1 MMNASGRT
9 RQGMAITS
17 LVLGVIGLPTAGC
30 LGLGAIIAVILGI
43 VALVK
48 ANKSPDE
55 YGGKGMAIGGIV
67 TGSMSLLLAPVVG
80 GIIAAIAIPS
90 LLRARVSAN
99 ESGAIGDTRTVI
111 SAQLTYASANGGYY
125 DSLECLANPSGCI
138 PGYPPQGPYML
149 GPELVAREKTGYR
162 RTLHL
167 GVPPVGQDPSAKA
180 SPTSV
185 VSFAY
190 VAVPIV
196 PNRTGVRAFCG
207 DESGRIFFTSDGSE
221 PRVEDG
227 RCAETSNVIQ

>member
-1 MMNASGRT
+1 
-9 RQGMAITS
+9 MAITS
-17 LVLGVIGLPTAGC
+17 LVLGILGLPTAGC

-48 ANKSPDE
+48 ANKNPDE

-67 TGSMSLLLAPVVG
+67 TGSMSLLMAPVVG

-99 ESGAIGDTRTVI
+99 EAGAIGDTRAVI
-111 SAQLTYASANGGYY
+111 SSEVTYAGANNGYY
-125 DSLECLANPSGCI
+125 DSLECLANPGGCI
-138 PGYPPQGPYML
+138 PGYQGPSML
-149 GPELVAREKTGYR
+149 GPELVATEKMGYR

-167 GVPPVGQDPSAKA
+167 GVPPVGQDPSARI

-190 VAVPIV
+190 VSVPIQQ
-196 PNRTGVRAFCG
+196 NRTGMRGFCG
-207 DESGRIFFTSDGSE
+207 DDSGRICVTTNGIE

-227 RCAETSNVIQ
+227 RCADPCNVLP

>member
-17 LVLGVIGLPTAGC
+17 LVLGILGLPTAGC

-48 ANKSPDE
+48 ANKNPDE

-67 TGSMSLLLAPVVG
+67 TGSMSLLMAPVVG

-99 ESGAIGDTRTVI
+99 EAGAIGDTRAVI
-111 SAQLTYASANGGYY
+111 SSEVTYAGANNGYY
-125 DSLECLANPSGCI
+125 DSLECLANPGGCI
-138 PGYPPQGPYML
+138 PGYQGPSML
-149 GPELVAREKTGYR
+149 GPELVATEKMGYR

-167 GVPPVGQDPSAKA
+167 GVPPVGQDPSARI

-190 VAVPIV
+190 VSVPIQQ
-196 PNRTGVRAFCG
+196 NRTGMRGFCG
-207 DESGRIFFTSDGSE
+207 DDSGRICVTTNGIE

-227 RCAETSNVIQ
+227 RCADPCNVLP